1 MNRTDAIR
9 KLTDYYTAV
18 RSRESDALLRREEE
32 VRGKIPEIDDLLRER
47 VMLPIR
53 AIKSMMGDKSH
64 AAQMAETMKN
74 EGLRINAAIR
84 TALVNNGYSEDYLNL
99 RYECPICK
107 DTGYVGDKIPPETCE
122 CFTKKL
128 REIMNEDRDD
138 EPACASFAD
147 FNENLIPE
155 EPLDGTL
162 TQRMLTVR
170 IKEACEDYANDYPKT
185 YLPNLF
191 LSGQAG
197 LGKTFLLGC
206 IKSRIEERGF
216 EVRYVTAYKML
227 EICRSRHFHEEDS
240 GEEFNELLT
249 CPLLIIDDLGSEPIL
264 RNISAEYLCQI
275 LSERVNR
282 GLHTIV
288 STNLTL
294 PQFKELYDERVMSR
308 LSDRRAWDHL
318 RLMGKDLR
326 RA

>member
-9 KLTDYYTAV
+9 KLNDYYTAV
-18 RSRESDALLRREEE
+18 RARESNALAAREEE
-32 VRGKIPEIDDLLRER
+32 VRGKIAEIDDLLRER

-53 AIKSMMGDKSH
+53 TIKAMMGDKSR
-64 AAQMAETMKN
+64 ASEMAETMKN

-84 TALVNNGYSEDYLNL
+84 GALVKNGYPEDHLNL

-107 DTGYVGDKIPPETCE
+107 DTGYVGNDIPPRTCE

-128 REIMNEDRDD
+128 REIMNEDRND

-147 FNENLIPE
+147 FDEKFIPDE
-155 EPLDGTL
+155 VLDGTL

-185 YLPNLF
+185 FLPNLF

-216 EVRYVTAYKML
+216 DARYVTAYKML
-227 EICRSRHFHEEDS
+227 EICRSKHFHEEDS
-240 GEEFNELLT
+240 GEEFNDLLT

-264 RNISAEYLCQI
+264 RNISAEYLCRI

-308 LSDRRAWDHL
+308 LSDKRAWDHL
-318 RLMGKDLR
+318 RLAGKDLR